1 METESLSMKRTT
13 LYFSFLIL
21 HFSLLLTLSCCTPKK
36 GAVVVEQ
43 PRVSVPSFDADS
55 AYRYVS
61 AQVAFGPRVT
71 GSEAHKACGDWLAAK
86 LKGFGA
92 DVTEQT
98 ADLKAYNGDRLP
110 MRNII
115 GSYNTATRKRIVLC
129 SHWDSRPW
137 ADNDPDVTNH
147 RTPIDG
153 ANDGASGVGVLL
165 EIARQLGRQQPTMGV
180 DIIFFDAEDYGM
192 HSDELDY
199 ADNTWCLGSQY
210 WARHPHRPDYMARF
224 GILLDMVG
232 APDARF
238 CQERYSRR
246 YAGSIVDK
254 VWQTAHTLG
263 FGAYFPLAAGSY
275 VTDDHLPLN
284 EKARIPTVDII
295 PYDDAYGFGE
305 HWHTVKDNMAW
316 IDRTTLRAVG
326 QTVLHVIY
334 NEK

>member
-1 METESLSMKRTT
+1 MEAKRVIP
-13 LYFSFLIL
+13 FLL
-21 HFSLLLTLSCCTPKK
+21 CLLTLSCCTPKK

-43 PRVSVPSFDADS
+43 PNVSVPAFDADS
-55 AYRYVS
+55 AYDYVS

-71 GSEAHKACGDWLAAK
+71 GSEAHKACGDWLVAK
-86 LKGFGA
+86 LKSFGA
-92 DVTEQT
+92 EVTEQT

-115 GSYNTATRKRIVLC
+115 GSYNTATNKRVVLC

-137 ADNDPDVTNH
+137 ADNDPDVKNH

-165 EIARQLGRQQPTMGV
+165 EIARQLQRQQPTIGV

-199 ADNTWCLGSQY
+199 ADNSWCLGSQY
-210 WARHPHRPDYMARF
+210 WARHPHKADYIARF

-232 APDARF
+232 APKSRF

-254 VWQTAHTLG
+254 VWQTAHALG
-263 FGAYFPLAAGSY
+263 FGTYFPLTAGNY

-284 EKARIPTVDII
+284 EKGRIPTIDII

-305 HWHTVKDNMAW
+305 HWHTVKDNMEW
-316 IDRTTLRAVG
+316 IDRATLRAAG

>member
-1 METESLSMKRTT
+1 MEAKRVIP
-13 LYFSFLIL
+13 FLL
-21 HFSLLLTLSCCTPKK
+21 CLLTLSCCRPKK

-43 PRVSVPSFDADS
+43 PSVSVPAFDADS
-55 AYRYVS
+55 AYNFVS

-71 GSEAHKACGDWLAAK
+71 GSEAHKACGDWLVAK

-92 DVTEQT
+92 EVTEQT

-115 GSYNTATRKRIVLC
+115 GSYNTATNKRVVLC

-137 ADNDPDVTNH
+137 ADNDPDVKNH

-165 EIARQLGRQQPTMGV
+165 EIARQLWRQQPTIGV

-192 HSDELDY
+192 HSDESDY
-199 ADNTWCLGSQY
+199 ADNSWCLGSQY
-210 WARHPHRPDYMARF
+210 WARHPHKADYMARF

-232 APDARF
+232 APNSRF

-254 VWQTAHTLG
+254 VWQTAHALG
-263 FGAYFPLAAGSY
+263 FGTYFPLTAGNY

-284 EKARIPTVDII
+284 EKGRIPTIDII

-305 HWHTVKDNMAW
+305 HWHTVKDNMEW
-316 IDRTTLRAVG
+316 IDRATLRAAG

>member
-1 METESLSMKRTT
+1 M
-13 LYFSFLIL
+13 
-21 HFSLLLTLSCCTPKK
+21 
-36 GAVVVEQ
+36 V
-43 PRVSVPSFDADS
+43 
-55 AYRYVS
+55 
-61 AQVAFGPRVT
+61 
-71 GSEAHKACGDWLAAK
+71 AK
-86 LKGFGA
+86 LKSFGA
-92 DVTEQT
+92 EVTEQT

-115 GSYNTATRKRIVLC
+115 GSYNTATNKRVVLC

-137 ADNDPDVTNH
+137 ADNDPDVKNH

-165 EIARQLGRQQPTMGV
+165 EIARQLQRQQPTIGV

-199 ADNTWCLGSQY
+199 ADNSWCLGSQY
-210 WARHPHRPDYMARF
+210 WARHPHKADYIARF

-232 APDARF
+232 APNARF

-263 FGAYFPLAAGSY
+263 FGTYFPLTAGNY
-275 VTDDHLPLN
+275 LPLN
-284 EKARIPTVDII
+284 EKGRIPTIDII

-305 HWHTVKDNMAW
+305 HWHTVKDNMEW
-316 IDRTTLRAVG
+316 IDRATLRAAG

>member
-1 METESLSMKRTT
+1 MEAKRVIP
-13 LYFSFLIL
+13 FLL
-21 HFSLLLTLSCCTPKK
+21 CLLTLSCCTPKK

-43 PRVSVPSFDADS
+43 PNVSVPAFDADS
-55 AYRYVS
+55 AYDYVS

-71 GSEAHKACGDWLAAK
+71 GSEAHKACGDWLVAK
-86 LKGFGA
+86 LKSFGA
-92 DVTEQT
+92 EVTEQT

-115 GSYNTATRKRIVLC
+115 GSYNTATNKRVVLC

-137 ADNDPDVTNH
+137 ADNDPDVKNH

-165 EIARQLGRQQPTMGV
+165 EIARQLQRQQPTIGV

-199 ADNTWCLGSQY
+199 ADNSWCLGSQY
-210 WARHPHRPDYMARF
+210 WARHPHKADYMAGF

-232 APDARF
+232 APNSRF

-254 VWQTAHTLG
+254 VWQTAHALG
-263 FGAYFPLAAGSY
+263 FGTYFPLTAGNY

-284 EKARIPTVDII
+284 EKGRIHTIDII

-305 HWHTVKDNMAW
+305 HWHTVKDNMEW
-316 IDRTTLRAVG
+316 IDRATLRAAG